1 MKTAHRMQSR
11 AKRTY
16 TADPSAIYRLMN
28 RLQLFTPVELVKLQT
43 PVRIAFESLRSGKG
57 EETDFHTLAAAVN
70 VSLIRSESIDQLCV
84 ETCQRAQDALMSVL
98 ARSKRINKWGLDAAG
113 LQDIPPA
120 MDLHEQL
127 LELSTPHQM
136 QQAMRETLRRME
148 AGHGIEVPT

>member
-1 MKTAHRMQSR
+1 MKTAHRLQSR

-16 TADPSAIYRLMN
+16 TADPGAIYRLMN
-28 RLQLFTPVELVKLQT
+28 RLQLFTPGELVKLQT
-43 PVRIAFESLRSGKG
+43 PVRLAYECLRTGQG
-57 EETDFHTLAAAVN
+57 QQDDFDTLAGAVN
-70 VSLIRSESIDQLCV
+70 VALVRSESIDQLCV

-127 LELSTPHQM
+127 LALSTPLQM

-148 AGHGIEVPT
+148 AGHGIEVPA

>member
-1 MKTAHRMQSR
+1 MNTAQRQQSR
-11 AKRTY
+11 AKRNY
-16 TADPSAIYRLMN
+16 AADPSAMYRL
-28 RLQLFTPVELVKLQT
+28 LGKIQLFTPVELVKLKT
-43 PVRIAFESLRSGKG
+43 PVRMAFESLRSGKG
-57 EETDFHTLAAAVN
+57 EETDFHTRAAAVN

-98 ARSKRINKWGLDAAG
+98 ARSKRIGKWGLDAAG

-136 QQAMRETLRRME
+136 QAAMRETLRRME
-148 AGHGIEVPT
+148 AGHGIEVPA